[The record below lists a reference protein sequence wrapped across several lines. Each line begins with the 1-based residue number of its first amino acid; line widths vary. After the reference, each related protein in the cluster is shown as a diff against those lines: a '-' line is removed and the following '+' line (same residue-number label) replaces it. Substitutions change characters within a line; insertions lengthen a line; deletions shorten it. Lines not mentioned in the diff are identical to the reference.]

1 MQNAKASQ
9 ERSQREEDLSLQRAQ
24 NKARDILNL
33 SHSDLED
40 IMSADGE
47 SVSGVRVGCRRLIW
61 VGWGVLFN
69 SDDRV
74 MMRTRR

>member
-1 MQNAKASQ
+1 MRDARASV

-40 IMSADGE
+40 IMSADGDRDSLVRSE
-47 SVSGVRVGCRRLIW
+47 RSMAYRSV
-61 VGWGVLFN
+61 N
-69 SDDRV
+69 S
-74 MMRTRR
+74 